1 MAGFDVAPL
10 SSASRFLPSV
20 VQDDGSES
28 AGMHV
33 ARASFKEFLRS
44 FNHGGFTHF
53 YRNQIRS
60 KCSIGEYY
68 IEVHLEDMVNFCEDT
83 AKLLRAKPSQFL
95 PVMESVAKE
104 VAEEITRPTATTEQP
119 LADMQVVLTSSELPR
134 SIRSLKSE
142 QITRLVKLRGIIV
155 STTQVLTKA
164 KTISLECRNC
174 HQRIN
179 DVPMQPGLDGY
190 QLPRRCPSDQS
201 GLLQRCPVDPY
212 IILPDKCRCI
222 DFQMMK
228 LQETP
233 EDVPHGELPRHM
245 SLYCD
250 RYLTDRV
257 APGNKVF
264 IIGIYCVKKASRP
277 AKAGRNNRNT
287 IGVRTPYIRVLGIQ
301 METWGIGRAAP
312 QICLTP
318 EEEKAMR
325 TLAADPTI
333 YERIAKSIAPSI
345 YGSDDVKKAIA
356 CLLFGGSRKK
366 SVQFSI
372 FCFEWVIEI
381 VLRFP
386 DGLIRRGD
394 INVLLLGDPGMAKSQ
409 LLKFVESV
417 SPIGVY
423 TSGKGS
429 SAAGLTAA
437 VIRDPSSRSFI
448 MEGGAMVLADGGV
461 VCIDEFDKM
470 REDDRVAIHEAMEQ
484 QTISIAK
491 AGITTTLNSRCAV
504 LAAANSVF
512 GRWDMSKGEENIDF
526 MPTILSRFDAIF
538 VMRDVHSQS
547 RDIALA
553 KHVIAVHMNAAVEH
567 ESAEGEIPLS
577 TMKKYIAYCREKC
590 GPRLNASAA
599 RKLVYS
605 YVRMRNAPVSEQR
618 GELHIAYK
626 KSSIPITVRQL
637 EAIIR
642 MSEALAKM
650 ELQPFANERHVD
662 EALRLFQVS
671 TLAAASQGSLS
682 GNIRMLLL
690 ISKLH
695 NKQFVPGA
703 EEFNTIDDQ
712 QAFARIERQLKKRL
726 PVGTQVSEQ
735 IVLQDFVAQG
745 FEEHIVYKVL
755 YTLLRRGDLHHRCQ
769 RKMLYRVK

>member
-20 VQDDGSES
+20 VQDDGSEN
-28 AGMHV
+28 AGMHL
-33 ARASFKEFLRS
+33 AKATFKEFLRS

-68 IEVHLEDMVNFCEDT
+68 IDVHLEDLVNFCEDT

-104 VAEEITRPTATTEQP
+104 VAEEITRPSATTEQP
-119 LADMQVVLTSSELPR
+119 LPDMQVVIMSSELPR

-155 STTQVLTKA
+155 STTQVRTKA
-164 KTISLECRNC
+164 TTISLECRNC

-277 AKAGRNNRNT
+277 AKAGRSNRNT
-287 IGVRTPYIRVLGIQ
+287 IGVRMPYVRVLGIQ

-325 TLAADPTI
+325 TLAADPAI
-333 YERIAKSIAPSI
+333 YERIARSIAPSI
-345 YGSDDVKKAIA
+345 YGSEDVKKAIA

-366 SVQFSI
+366 
-372 FCFEWVIEI
+372 
-381 VLRFP
+381 FP

-538 VMRDVHSQS
+538 VMRDLHSQS

-567 ESAEGEIPLS
+567 ESTEGEIPLS
-577 TMKKYIAYCREKC
+577 TMKKYIAYCRDKC

-605 YVRMRNAPVSEQR
+605 YVRMRNVPVSQQR

-642 MSEALAKM
+642 MSEALAKL

-682 GNIRMLLL
+682 G
-690 ISKLH
+690 
-695 NKQFVPGA
+695 A

-712 QAFARIERQLKKRL
+712 QVFARIERQLKKRL